1 MGNETKAKDFFAN
14 YKAGDFHRFS
24 DPEKKLYR
32 TFGLETGSFTQVLG
46 AKSFIR
52 GLSAFKY
59 GIGTPVGDVWQM
71 PGVFLI
77 HSGEILK
84 SFVHETVS
92 DLPDYEGMVCNL
104 NY

>member
-1 MGNETKAKDFFAN
+1 MGNETKAKEFFAN
-14 YKAGDFHRFS
+14 YDAEMFARFS
-24 DPEKKLYR
+24 DPEKKLYQ

-52 GLSAFKY
+52 GFSAFQY

-77 HSGEILK
+77 HKGEILK
-84 SFVHETVS
+84 SFVHEAVS
-92 DLPDYEGMVCNL
+92 DLPDYEEMVCEIA
-104 NY
+104 

>member
-1 MGNETKAKDFFAN
+1 MGSETKAKDFFAN
-14 YKAGDFHRFS
+14 YNAENFPRFS
-24 DPEKKLYR
+24 DPKKILYQ
-32 TFGLETGSFTQVLG
+32 TFGLETGSLTQVLG

-77 HSGEILK
+77 HKGEILK
-84 SFVHETVS
+84 SFVHETIS
-92 DLPDYEGMVCNL
+92 DLPDYQEIVCEIG
-104 NY
+104 